1 MANWKHR
8 DKPSENYLGA
18 ILRGFDKA
26 KQERGEVTPSKIW
39 DYVVME
45 CFRTQGGF
53 RTMFAWD
60 SRKSVNRVGDIL
72 QVIEAGFVPGLRLV
86 RENGKKAIVVE
97 E

>member
-1 MANWKHR
+1 MTNWRHR

-18 ILRGFDKA
+18 ILRGYDKA
-26 KQERGEVTPSKIW
+26 KLEGTEVTPSKIW

-45 CFRTQGGF
+45 CLRSQGGF

-72 QVIEAGFVPGLRLV
+72 EVIEAELVPGLRLV
-86 RENGKKAIVVE
+86 RESRKVRVIE
-97 E
+97 Q